1 MSKGIWVLLITT
13 YLCVLIVTAPSSV
26 LSPVIKS
33 ASKGRVE
40 LANTEGTIWDGA
52 ANPIL
57 HQHGG
62 GIITLTR
69 LHWKISTQTLFTGKL
84 SAQVKW
90 DDEPQAVPMDIIAS
104 LGKVEVHHAYFPLSA
119 ILLGEA
125 SKFLKPAGLRGKVIL
140 RSDSL
145 LISQQGLQGLATADW
160 LDASSLLSSVSPL
173 GNYHFTFSASNGGVD
188 ITLNTMTGAL
198 ILAGK
203 GRLSASS
210 GLNFKGTAQASKEK
224 EEALRELLNNLGPEI
239 SPGIKSFT
247 LVP

>member
-1 MSKGIWVLLITT
+1 MSKGTWALLITT
-13 YLCVLIVTAPSSV
+13 FLCTLIVTTPSSV
-26 LSPVIKS
+26 LSPIIKN
-33 ASKGRVE
+33 ASQGRVE
-40 LANTEGTIWDGA
+40 LANTQGTIWNGA
-52 ANPIL
+52 ANPVL

-69 LHWKISTQTLFTGKL
+69 LHWKISTQTIFTGKL
-84 SAQVKW
+84 SSQIQW
-90 DDEPQAVPMDIIAS
+90 DDELQTIPMGIIAS
-104 LGKVEVHHAYFPLSA
+104 LGKIEIHHAYFPLSA
-119 ILLGEA
+119 ILLDEA

-160 LDASSLLSSVSPL
+160 LNASSLLSSISPL
-173 GNYHFTFSASNGGVD
+173 GNYHFTFSANKDGVG
-188 ITLNTMTGAL
+188 ITLNTVKGAL
-198 ILAGK
+198 ILAGQ
-203 GRLSASS
+203 GRFSASR
-210 GLNFKGTAQASKEK
+210 GLNFKGTAQATKEK